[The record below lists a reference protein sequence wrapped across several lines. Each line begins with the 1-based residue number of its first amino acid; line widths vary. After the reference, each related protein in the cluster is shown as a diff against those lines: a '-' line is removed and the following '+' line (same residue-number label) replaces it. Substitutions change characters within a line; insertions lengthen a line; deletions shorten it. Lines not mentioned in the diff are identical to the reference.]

1 MPPRN
6 MLPMSLA
13 QLAQQYEQRGLDLYG
28 QEPDISGMQDYAR
41 QRAEEGR
48 GSMLNALAAQYAGQS
63 FQPLQ
68 AQFLKK
74 AAASQEPMQVGNA
87 GFLTPQGQFVKDPT
101 YGNDRRAEVLL
112 KQASSLYGLDERQQ
126 RAQADRDSRESMA
139 AMRAAAGADSRGRT
153 ANLNDSKFAGQLYDD
168 WYRSTDKDRLI
179 QSSFQNLKS
188 APADPAG
195 DISFIFQYM
204 KMLDPGSV
212 VREGE
217 FATAQNA
224 ASVPDQ
230 IRNLYNRAMKG
241 TRLNATQ
248 RQQFLNTAQ
257 ALTVEAQK
265 RMDQQN
271 AFIAS
276 RARAAGIDPALAIP
290 NFTVGGSAPA
300 AGGPDPLGL
309 RGGN

>member
-1 MPPRN
+1 MPPV
-6 MLPMSLA
+6 LPLSLA

-41 QRAEEGR
+41 QRSQEGSA
-48 GSMLNALAAQYAGQS
+48 SMLNALAAQYAGKGFEPVQT
-63 FQPLQ
+63 
-68 AQFLKK
+68 QFLKR
-74 AAASQEPMQVGNA
+74 AAAAQEPLQVGNA

-101 YGNDRRAEVLL
+101 YQNDRRAEVLL
-112 KQASSLYGLDERQQ
+112 KQAQSLYGLDERQQ
-126 RAQADRDSRESMA
+126 RAESDRLSREA
-139 AMRAAAGADSRGRT
+139 IAGARLAAGADSRGRT
-153 ANLNDSKFAGQLYDD
+153 NSMNDSKFAGQLYDD
-168 WYRSTDKDRLI
+168 WYRATDKDRLI
-179 QSSFQNLKS
+179 QGSFQNLKV

-241 TRLNATQ
+241 TRLNAEQ
-248 RQQFLNTAQ
+248 RQQFLNAAQ
-257 ALTVEAQK
+257 QLTIQAQK
-265 RMDQQN
+265 RIEQQN
-271 AFIAS
+271 QFIGQ

-290 NFTVGGSAPA
+290 GFSGAGPA
-300 AGGPDPLGL
+300 AGPSNADPLGL
-309 RGGN
+309 RGGK